1 MHNLATVQ
9 HSASDIFHSNK
20 NIKNYGGK
28 QKRKKKS
35 VQIRSKSESN
45 KKDTALVIMNVPFWA
60 RYELQFHSA

>member
-1 MHNLATVQ
+1 ME
-9 HSASDIFHSNK
+9 ASK
-20 NIKNYGGK
+20 KE
-28 QKRKKKS
+28 KKKS